1 MSTEKDIVH
10 CPKCKAPAELVQV
23 GSASGR
29 GHYRC
34 SDRDCNNQWREKN
47 QAAVSLGRLGGMA
60 RSASLSKERKE
71 ELATAAAEARWRR
84 VKLARN
90 A

>member
-1 MSTEKDIVH
+1 MSAEIVH
-10 CPKCKAPAELVQV
+10 CPKCNATAELVQI

-60 RSASLSKERKE
+60 RSLSLSKERKE
-71 ELATAAAEARWRR
+71 QIATAAAETRWRR
-84 VKLARN
+84 VKLAKN
-90 A
+90 T